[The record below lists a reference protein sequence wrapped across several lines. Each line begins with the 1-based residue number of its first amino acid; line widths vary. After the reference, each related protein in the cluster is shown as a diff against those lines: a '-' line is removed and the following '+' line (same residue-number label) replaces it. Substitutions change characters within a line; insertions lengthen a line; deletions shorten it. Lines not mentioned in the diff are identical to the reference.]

1 MMMGGGAVCDPVR
14 SIREVGCHGVPLPG
28 EGQPLP
34 HRSHLSL
41 TTLHT
46 LHSGHMVDAVST

>member
-1 MMMGGGAVCDPVR
+1 MRGGGGAVCDPVR